1 MATIVN
7 ELLPQTGMLTNVRL
21 EYQPDNQTVALRW
34 NWPED
39 PSYKYCFIFC
49 VAEEEDIRGITLEE
63 LLATQKQH
71 RMRIVGKKD
80 YFDCREKISQSG
92 TRFYLY
98 PAKEDPASKE
108 RLVYEQSEG
117 NKSEFFRKKKQI
129 RVSLARDLQ
138 SIKGK
143 GLKGLFSGKGQKETI
158 RYALM
163 IEGDTPEGGGYL
175 TYHIE
180 GGDSKG
186 VRFGLDLESFYR
198 RPVCLYLQEGET
210 LVIDP
215 PEEELAR
222 KYAITV
228 HTV

>member
-1 MATIVN
+1 MAINAN
-7 ELLPQTGMLTNVRL
+7 EALPQAGMLTNVRL
-21 EYQPDNQTVALRW
+21 EYLPDNQTVALRW

-49 VAEEEDIRGITLEE
+49 VSEAEDIRGITLDE
-63 LLATQKQH
+63 LLSTQKEH
-71 RMRIVGKKD
+71 RMRIIGKKD
-80 YFDCREKISQSG
+80 YFDCREKITQSG

-98 PAKEDPASKE
+98 PAREDPIFRE
-108 RLVYEQSEG
+108 RLVYEQAEG
-117 NKSEFFRKKKQI
+117 NKSEIFRRKKQI
-129 RVSLARDLQ
+129 LVSLARDVQ
-138 SIKGK
+138 NTKGK
-143 GLKGLFSGKGQKETI
+143 GLKGLFSSKGSRETI

-180 GGDSKG
+180 GGESRG

-215 PEEELAR
+215 PDEELAR
-222 KYAITV
+222 NFTITMR
-228 HTV
+228 TV